1 MSSDRIP
8 LQPTLRQLLGAEA
21 LSEAQIL
28 FGEQWLDRQVSQVI
42 AGSPVGVR
50 AGSLIVSRG
59 DFSEQNG
66 NSFEELAGIVLI
78 HPLTGA
84 LATHN
89 GPKSPVQAPCDID
102 LETAQALRV
111 CKQAEAPL
119 LILPSLGNPEE
130 VAEELRAAYLTEVKE
145 ASARLHAQFVRT
157 VVEDGLASLVEKLS
171 ALAGRPVAVE
181 TSDFKILASHNMGPT
196 PPSQQKTLTEE
207 IAEEL
212 NRELR
217 SSQSDNDY
225 DPCEEAV
232 RVGRRLVAPV
242 VLEGAVVGYLSVM
255 VRPSDDVSLI
265 TEYLRP
271 ASVAALVDF
280 SRRRREFSSTSVTHK
295 SLLKDLLTGHNL
307 AASDQERL
315 EQYFGFDIA
324 DGLFVFAVK
333 VFPEGAIRHLAR
345 EERQAV
351 VEMEGA
357 YVFVM
362 PLDSGNPRTWQQAA
376 EELRASIKTDSP
388 QCLVQIGAGRL
399 AQSILDLPD
408 IYTEARQ
415 ALITGSMIH
424 ANNEFTTS
432 YGDLGIK
439 RILYPLLDHPELD
452 RFYDEHLAPLE
463 AYDLEWETDLVPTLR
478 VYLNHGANLNS
489 AAKEL
494 FVHRHTMR
502 YRLEQIADLLK
513 VDIDSSEVLLNLQ
526 IAFQIGDLKG
536 KSKPANGKTG

>member
-1 MSSDRIP
+1 MSSERIP
-8 LQPTLRQLLGAEA
+8 LQPTLRQLLAAEA
-21 LSEAQIL
+21 LSEAQVL
-28 FGEQWLDRQVSQVI
+28 FGEQWLDRQVGQII
-42 AGSPVGVR
+42 AGSPIGVP
-50 AGSLIVSRG
+50 AGSLVVTRG
-59 DFSEQNG
+59 ELSGHDG
-66 NSFEELAGIVLI
+66 TALHELAGIVLI
-78 HPLTGA
+78 HPMTSAPTTTNGKTAVKTLDPEADLA
-84 LATHN
+84 L
-89 GPKSPVQAPCDID
+89 KVCK
-102 LETAQALRV
+102 ETAI
-111 CKQAEAPL
+111 PL
-119 LILPSLGNPEE
+119 LVLPSLGDPVE
-130 VAEELRAAYLTEVKE
+130 VAGEIRSAYLTEVKE

-157 VVEDGLASLVEKLS
+157 VVEDGLDSLVEKL
-171 ALAGRPVAVE
+171 AQLTGRPVAVE

-207 IAEEL
+207 VAEEL

-217 SSQSDNDY
+217 SSQSDDDY
-225 DPCEEAV
+225 DPCEESV

-242 VLEGAVVGYLSVM
+242 VLEDAVVGYLSVM
-255 VRPSDDVSLI
+255 MRPSDDVSLI

-315 EQYFGFDIA
+315 EQYFGFDIC
-324 DGLFVFAVK
+324 DGLFVYAVK
-333 VFPEGAIRHLAR
+333 VSAEDAVKQIAK

-351 VEMEGA
+351 IEMEGA
-357 YVFVM
+357 HVFVL
-362 PLDSGNPRTWQQAA
+362 PLNAANPRTWKETAEGLRQLLQQQ
-376 EELRASIKTDSP
+376 SP
-388 QCLVQIGAGRL
+388 DCKVQIGAGRMAESL
-399 AQSILDLPD
+399 VDLSD
-408 IYTEARQ
+408 SYTEARQ

-424 ANNEFTTS
+424 NDNEFTIS

-452 RFYDEHLAPLE
+452 RFYEEHLAPLE

-526 IAFQIGDLKG
+526 IAFQIRDMKRN
-536 KSKPANGKTG
+536 SKA

>member
-1 MSSDRIP
+1 MSRERLP
-8 LQPTLRQLLGAEA
+8 LQPTLRQLLNAEA
-21 LSEAQIL
+21 LSEAQVL
-28 FGEQWLDRQVSQVI
+28 FGEQWLDRQVCQVI
-42 AGSPVGVR
+42 AGSPAGVR
-50 AGSLIVSRG
+50 AGSLIVTRDELSNQ
-59 DFSEQNG
+59 DG
-66 NSFEELAGIVLI
+66 NSLQVLAGIVLI
-78 HPLTGA
+78 HPMTTNLGA
-84 LATHN
+84 LNASAKGAPRATA
-89 GPKSPVQAPCDID
+89 QETEID
-102 LETAQALRV
+102 REAQQALRI
-111 CKQAEAPL
+111 CKQAETPL
-119 LILPSLGNPEE
+119 VVLPSLGSPME
-130 VAEELRAAYLTEVKE
+130 VADEIRSAYLTEVKE

-171 ALAGRPVAVE
+171 QLTSRPVAVE
-181 TSDFKILASHNMGPT
+181 TADFKILAAHNMGPT

-217 SSQSDNDY
+217 SSQSDDDY

-255 VRPSDDVSLI
+255 VRPSDDIGLI

-315 EQYFGFDIA
+315 EQYFGFDIC
-324 DGLFVFAVK
+324 DGFLVFAAK
-333 VFPEGAIRHLAR
+333 VFPDSAIRQIAK
-345 EERQAV
+345 EERQPV

-357 YVFVM
+357 HVFVV
-362 PLDSGNPRTWQQAA
+362 PLNNGNPRTWQEAS
-376 EELRASIKTDSP
+376 EELASSLRKSGSD
-388 QCLVQIGAGRL
+388 CRVQIGAGRIAKSL
-399 AQSILDLPD
+399 LDLPD
-408 IYTEARQ
+408 SYSEARQ
-415 ALITGSMIH
+415 ALITGAMIH
-424 ANNEFTTS
+424 ADNEFVTS

-439 RILYPLLDHPELD
+439 RILYPLIDHPELD
-452 RFYDEHLAPLE
+452 RFYEEHLAPLE
-463 AYDLEWETDLVPTLR
+463 AYDQEWETDLVPTLR
-478 VYLNHGANLNS
+478 VYLSHGANLNS

-513 VDIDSSEVLLNLQ
+513 VDIDNSEVLLNLQ
-526 IAFQIGDLKG
+526 IAYRIKDMKG
-536 KSKPANGKTG
+536 KSRP

>member
-1 MSSDRIP
+1 MSRERLP
-8 LQPTLRQLLGAEA
+8 LQPTLRQLLNAEA
-21 LSEAQIL
+21 LSEAQVL
-28 FGEQWLDRQVSQVI
+28 FGEQWLDRQVCQVI

-50 AGSLIVSRG
+50 AGSLIITRDELSNQ
-59 DFSEQNG
+59 DG
-66 NSFEELAGIVLI
+66 NSLEALAGIVLI
-78 HPLTGA
+78 HPMTTSLVAAGTKGA
-84 LATHN
+84 VKV
-89 GPKSPVQAPCDID
+89 GFDI
-102 LETAQALRV
+102 EAEHALRI
-111 CKQAEAPL
+111 CKQAETPL
-119 LILPSLGNPEE
+119 VVLPSLGNPVE
-130 VAEELRAAYLTEVKE
+130 VADEIRSAYLTEVKE
-145 ASARLHAQFVRT
+145 ASTRLHAQFVRT
-157 VVEDGLASLVEKLS
+157 VVEDGLASLVQKL
-171 ALAGRPVAVE
+171 AELTARPVAVE
-181 TSDFKILASHNMGPT
+181 TSDFKILAAHNMGPT

-207 IAEEL
+207 VAEEL

-217 SSQSDNDY
+217 SSQSDDDY

-255 VRPSDDVSLI
+255 VRPSDDIGLI

-295 SLLKDLLTGHNL
+295 SLLKDLLTGHSL

-315 EQYFGFDIA
+315 EQYFGFDIC
-324 DGLFVFAVK
+324 DGLLVFAVK
-333 VFPEGAIRHLAR
+333 VFPDSAIRHLVR

-357 YVFVM
+357 HVFVV
-362 PLDSGNPRTWQQAA
+362 PVNNGNPRTWKEAA
-376 EELRASIKTDSP
+376 EELGQSLRKDHAE
-388 QCLVQIGAGRL
+388 CRVQVGAGRVAKNL
-399 AQSILDLPD
+399 LDLPD
-408 IYTEARQ
+408 SYTEARQ

-424 ANNEFTTS
+424 ADSEFITS

-452 RFYDEHLAPLE
+452 RFYEEHLAPLE
-463 AYDLEWETDLVPTLR
+463 AYDKEWETDLVPTLR

-513 VDIDSSEVLLNLQ
+513 VDIDKTEVLLNLQ
-526 IAFQIGDLKG
+526 IAFQIRDMKG
-536 KSKPANGKTG
+536 KSRP